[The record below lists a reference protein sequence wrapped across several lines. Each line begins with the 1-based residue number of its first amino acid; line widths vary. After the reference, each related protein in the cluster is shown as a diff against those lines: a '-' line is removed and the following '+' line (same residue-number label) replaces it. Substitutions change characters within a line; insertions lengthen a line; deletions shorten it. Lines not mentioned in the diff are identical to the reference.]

1 MLLKKKKMI
10 AGQSIRFVGKEFP
23 GFIRGQRY
31 MVFLS
36 YVNNLEIKANY
47 NGAEVTVFEYLTETV
62 D

>member
-1 MLLKKKKMI
+1 MI